1 MVSLDVSIMYKPF
14 LLKRIEF
21 DFGEKLL
28 GYNMKRE
35 IMISLSVTLE
45 EVKIYLSLLQK
56 ECQNAVSDVYL
67 DYHGLS
73 STF

>member
-21 DFGEKLL
+21 EFGEKLL
-28 GYNMKRE
+28 GYNMKKE

-45 EVKIYLSLLQK
+45 EVKVYLSLL
-56 ECQNAVSDVYL
+56 
-67 DYHGLS
+67 
-73 STF
+73 

>member
-1 MVSLDVSIMYKPF
+1 MYKPF

-28 GYNMKRE
+28 GYNTKKE
-35 IMISLSVTLE
+35 IMISLTVTLE
-45 EVKIYLSLLQK
+45 EVKIYLILLQK
-56 ECQNAVSDVYL
+56 GCQNAVCRMLYL
-67 DYHGLS
+67 DYHWLS